1 MQVRIARFQNCYGP
15 MGAWAGGRE
24 KAPSAICRKVAE
36 AEDGG
41 SIEVWGDGTAVR
53 SFIYVDDLVDGV
65 VTLIRSDVREPANI
79 GNREYVTVEQLVDTV
94 MEVAGKSLH
103 VEWVE
108 GPVGV
113 QSRNF
118 SNDRIESLG
127 WAPRHSLR
135 DGLCLTYPW
144 IEETVRS
151 RAASTV

>member
-1 MQVRIARFQNCYGP
+1 
-15 MGAWAGGRE
+15 
-24 KAPSAICRKVAE
+24 
-36 AEDGG
+36 
-41 SIEVWGDGTAVR
+41 
-53 SFIYVDDLVDGV
+53 VDGV
-65 VTLIRSDVREPANI
+65 VTLMRSDVREPANI

-118 SNDRIESLG
+118 SNDRVERLG